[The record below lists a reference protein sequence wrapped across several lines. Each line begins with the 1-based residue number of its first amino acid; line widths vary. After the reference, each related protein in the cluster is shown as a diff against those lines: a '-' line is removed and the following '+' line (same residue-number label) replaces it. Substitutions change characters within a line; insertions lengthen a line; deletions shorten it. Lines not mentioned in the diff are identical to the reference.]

1 MFEKIV
7 SKINQYDSIVIF
19 GHLNPDGD
27 CYGSQVALKAIL
39 QKKFIDKKILIC
51 GSGLPIFYQLLGKMD
66 DVSDD
71 DIKNSLAIILDCN
84 DLNRVE
90 DKRVFT
96 AKDFAK
102 IDHHINLFT
111 FTEGPEVIDASSTST
126 SELIYLLASEN
137 QWIIPKVAAEALYL
151 GMFTDTSRFQYS
163 TNYVQMFDILKGLIN
178 LGVEPTKLTAILN
191 STTFFALKL
200 KSFIFRHYKRDK
212 AGILYVYATK
222 EERDRLGATSTQIV
236 ANTNLLSN
244 VKKYP
249 VWFIACEN
257 DFGGIQVEMRTN
269 LINVQEIAASFGG
282 GGHKYAAGF
291 TTKEYRENILDELLD
306 KIREALKGEQ

>member
-7 SKINQYDSIVIF
+7 SKIEQSDSIVIF

-27 CYGSQVALKAIL
+27 CYGSQIALRAIL
-39 QKKFIDKKILIC
+39 KNKYPNKNVFAA
-51 GSGLPIFYQLLGKMD
+51 GTGLPNFYYLLGQMD
-66 DVSDD
+66 EVSLET
-71 DIKNSLAIILDCN
+71 IQNSLAIILDCN

-90 DKRVFT
+90 DKRVFS

-111 FTEGPEVIDASSTST
+111 FKEGPEVIDASSTST
-126 SELIYLLASEN
+126 SELIYLFASEN
-137 QWIIPKVAAEALYL
+137 QFAIPKVAAEALYL

-163 TNYVQMFDILKGLIN
+163 NNYVQMFDILKGLIN

-191 STTFFALKL
+191 TTTLFALKL
-200 KSFIFRHYKRDK
+200 KSFIFKRYRRDK
-212 AGILYVYATK
+212 AGILYVFCTK
-222 EERDRLGATSTQIV
+222 EERERLGATSAQIV
-236 ANTNLLSN
+236 GNTNLLSN

-249 VWFIACEN
+249 VWFIACETDN
-257 DFGGIQVEMRTN
+257 GCIQCEMRTN
-269 LINVQEIAASFGG
+269 LINVQEICASFGG

-291 TTKEYRENILDELLD
+291 TTKEPRENVLEEILE
-306 KIREALKGEQ
+306 KTKAALKGEK

>member
-1 MFEKIV
+1 MFEKILQ
-7 SKINQYDSIVIF
+7 KIEEHDSIVVF

-27 CYGSQVALKAIL
+27 CYGSQIAMRAIL
-39 QKKFIDKKILIC
+39 QKKYPNKKVYIS
-51 GSGLPIFYQLLGKMD
+51 GSGLPNFFPLLGKMD
-66 DVSDD
+66 EVSLDQ
-71 DIKNSLAIILDCN
+71 IKESLAIILDCN

-90 DKRVFT
+90 DTRVFS

-111 FTEGPEVIDASSTST
+111 FNQGPEVIDASSTST
-126 SELIYLLASEN
+126 SELIYLFASES
-137 QWIIPKVAAEALYL
+137 QLIIPKVAAEALYL

-191 STTFFALKL
+191 TTTLFAVKL
-200 KSFIFRHYKRDK
+200 KSFIYRHYKRDK

-222 EERDRLGATSTQIV
+222 EERERLGATSYQIV

-257 DFGGIQVEMRTN
+257 DVGGVQVEMRTN
-269 LINVQEIAASFGG
+269 LINVQEICASFGG

-291 TTKEYRENILDELLD
+291 TTKEPHDNLLEEILE
-306 KIREALKGEQ
+306 KVRAALKGEQ